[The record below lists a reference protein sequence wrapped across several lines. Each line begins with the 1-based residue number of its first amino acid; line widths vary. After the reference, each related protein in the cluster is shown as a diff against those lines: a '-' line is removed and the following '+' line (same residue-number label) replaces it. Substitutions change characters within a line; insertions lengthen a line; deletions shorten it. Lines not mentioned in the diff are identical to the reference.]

1 MFMSKPFSCR
11 CSTFLFAIRFGPNF
25 GRSRPPN
32 FQRGRVGRPALT
44 RRNFCGFCLTP
55 TCASIL
61 GKYSK
66 NVAGFAW
73 QSGDPLPA
81 RITGLRM
88 VMQQALGSERCC
100 ETVEKPY
107 SAGDQ
112 KHQEH
117 EYDGVDLHALT

>member
-1 MFMSKPFSCR
+1 
-11 CSTFLFAIRFGPNF
+11 
-25 GRSRPPN
+25 
-32 FQRGRVGRPALT
+32 
-44 RRNFCGFCLTP
+44 
-55 TCASIL
+55 L

-73 QSGDPLPA
+73 QSDDPLPA

-100 ETVEKPY
+100 ETVEKSY

-117 EYDGVDLHALT
+117 EYDGVDLHAFTVIIEQPQIVGRFFRRSQRGQVRRRMQSPSISVPSQINNI